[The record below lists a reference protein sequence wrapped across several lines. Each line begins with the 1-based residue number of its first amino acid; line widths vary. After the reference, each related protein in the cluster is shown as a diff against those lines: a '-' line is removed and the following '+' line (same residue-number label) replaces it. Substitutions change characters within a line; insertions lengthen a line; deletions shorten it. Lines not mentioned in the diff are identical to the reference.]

1 MEGIKDYFFWKAAS
15 VINSMTGFASGST
28 QVGGVSLDF
37 EIKSVNAKSVDLKIY
52 LPEFISSLENELRQL
67 VLRKIS
73 RGSVFL
79 KIKVNQNSDL
89 SNEYV
94 FNDQVLNTVF
104 ENIKKI
110 EKICDEKNILL
121 EPLKASD
128 FFSVKGIWE
137 ENKNMSTSAYDS
149 KSIIFD
155 KTSELIESLMQTRKK
170 EGQGLYIILSEKLSS
185 IMVLHK
191 DAEKILPKRSK
202 YLKKNFKSAVDK
214 VISENSQIDENRIEH
229 ELAIMAIKQDI
240 TEELDRLKVHILSMQ
255 DLLNSS
261 GVVGKKLDFLS
272 QELNREV
279 NTICSKSQFIDLTK
293 IGIEMKTLVDQF
305 REQVQNVE

>member
-1 MEGIKDYFFWKAAS
+1 
-15 VINSMTGFASGST
+15 MTGFASGST
-28 QVGGVSLDF
+28 QVGSVSLDF
-37 EIKSVNAKSVDLKIY
+37 EIKSVNAKSIDLKIY
-52 LPEFISSLENELRQL
+52 LPEFISSLENELRQI
-67 VLRKIS
+67 VLEKIS

-79 KIKVNQNSDL
+79 KIKPSQYSDL
-89 SNEYV
+89 LSDYI

-104 ENIKKI
+104 EKI
-110 EKICDEKNILL
+110 ENIEEICAKKNIPL

-128 FFSVKGIWE
+128 FFAVKGVWE
-137 ENKNMSTSAYDS
+137 ENKNISTGADDN

-155 KTSELIESLMQTRKK
+155 KTSELVENLIQARKK
-170 EGQGLYIILSEKLSS
+170 EGQGLHQILSKKLSS
-185 IMVLHK
+185 IMELHK
-191 DAEKILPKRSK
+191 DAEKILPERSK

-214 VISENSQIDENRIEH
+214 VISENSQVDENKIEQ
-229 ELAIMAIKQDI
+229 EIAIIAIKQDI
-240 TEELDRLKVHILSMQ
+240 AEELDRLKVHILSMQ

-279 NTICSKSQFIDLTK
+279 NTICSKSQFSDLTK
-293 IGIEMKTLVDQF
+293 VGIEMKTLVDQF